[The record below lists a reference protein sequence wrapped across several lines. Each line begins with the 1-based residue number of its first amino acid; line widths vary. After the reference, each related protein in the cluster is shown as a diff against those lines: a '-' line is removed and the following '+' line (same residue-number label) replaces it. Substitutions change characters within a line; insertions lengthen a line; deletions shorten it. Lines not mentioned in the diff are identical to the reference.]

1 MISKDL
7 NPWWVTGFVDAE
19 GSFAMSIFK
28 SKTAAIGWTIEPC
41 FIITLHVRDLVL
53 LDLIKNFFSVGSV
66 SIVGK
71 DARFRVRSRSELNI
85 IIDHFNKYPLQTTKA
100 LNFSYFCEILNHIN
114 KRVHTNLSGFLKLAS
129 LINRLNRPLS
139 QSLLDKLAQIGPLPK
154 VEFETTFDLSASNM
168 EQVLNPFWISGFAT
182 GEGSFTYF
190 TKTRVNSEG
199 KTVKDYSLVFEI
211 SQRTQDLHILNL
223 IASYFKVGNVYTDT
237 SGISRYRLRTKDQII
252 STLIP
257 HLNNYPLAGYK
268 ALQCSVWF
276 KIVYLLNDRVRTDQ
290 RDAEL
295 EKLIKELSS
304 LK

>member
-1 MISKDL
+1 MA
-7 NPWWVTGFVDAE
+7 N
-19 GSFAMSIFK
+19 
-28 SKTAAIGWTIEPC
+28 
-41 FIITLHVRDLVL
+41 
-53 LDLIKNFFSVGSV
+53 
-66 SIVGK
+66 

-100 LNFSYFCEILNHIN
+100 LNFTYFCKILNNNN
-114 KRVHTNLSGFLKLAS
+114 KKVHTNVSGFLKLAS
-129 LINRLNRPLS
+129 LINILNRPLS

-154 VEFETTFDLSASNM
+154 VEFETTLNLSDSNI
-168 EQVLNPFWISGFAT
+168 EQVLNPFLISGFAT
-182 GEGSFTYF
+182 GECFFTYF
-190 TKTRVNSEG
+190 TKTRVNSAG
-199 KTVKDYSLVFEI
+199 KTVKDYYLVFEI

-237 SGISRYRLRTKDQII
+237 NGISRYRLRIKDQII

-276 KIVYLLNDRVRTDQ
+276 KIVYLLHDRVRTDQ

-295 EKLIKELSS
+295 EELIKELSN